1 MKYNMK
7 SIFEGVG
14 RMTRSLFGSRRDRI
28 LPPGSENDKT
38 LDMEWHRAAVG
49 GMWEEIGRLQ
59 YNFLLEEGLLPSHHL
74 LDVGCGSLRGGIHF
88 VRYLHHRHYFGID
101 INSELLEAGKVE
113 LEKTNLLIK
122 APVLVE
128 MDNFHFASL
137 EQEFDYALAQSVF
150 THLSLNSIMRC
161 VMNIEKVL
169 VAGGRFYA
177 TFFEN
182 PEGRFNLD
190 CLLHQRADGEPFATF
205 LDKDPYHY
213 DFDTF
218 RWVCEGTSLEVSY
231 IGDWNHPRNQKM
243 LAFKKV

>member
-1 MKYNMK
+1 MKRV
-7 SIFEGVG
+7 FEKTSRIIRSFMENRCEKPLVADPQNSRSVG
-14 RMTRSLFGSRRDRI
+14 SQ
-28 LPPGSENDKT
+28 
-38 LDMEWHRAAVG
+38 WHRAAVG

-59 YNFLLEEGLLPSHHL
+59 YNFLLEEGLLPNHHL

-88 VRYLHHRHYFGID
+88 VRYLEDRHYFGID

-113 LEKTNLLIK
+113 LEKANLLIK

-128 MDNFHFASL
+128 MHNFHFVSL
-137 EQEFDYALAQSVF
+137 NQEFEYALAQSLF
-150 THLSLNSIMRC
+150 THLSLNSIIRC

-169 VAGGRFYA
+169 IPGGRFFA
-177 TFFEN
+177 SFFED
-182 PEGRFNLD
+182 PQGRFNLD